1 MKGEPP
7 DYQKGFMHSV
17 EKTVSVLG
25 EEFPK
30 LHDKDV
36 EFVYQALK
44 DYFKKSAQGTDC
56 EEPLS
61 TIERRQALMDE
72 ILNSI
77 DTREDMEAD
86 FHVVQ
91 NPNILLN
98 GTPIANLPILYATCF
113 NRLVESVR
121 FWRKERGNRG
131 YLSFIKEVM

>member
-1 MKGEPP
+1 
-7 DYQKGFMHSV
+7 MHSV
-17 EKTVSVLG
+17 EQTVSTLW
-25 EEFPK
+25 EEFPNLK
-30 LHDKDV
+30 DKDV

-44 DYFKKSAQGTDC
+44 DYFKKSAQGTDS

-61 TIERRQALMDE
+61 TIERRQALIDE

-77 DTREDMEAD
+77 DTREDLEAD
-86 FHVVQ
+86 YHVVQ

-98 GTPIANLPILYATCF
+98 GSPIVNLPILYTTCF

-131 YLSFIKEVM
+131 YLRFIKEAM